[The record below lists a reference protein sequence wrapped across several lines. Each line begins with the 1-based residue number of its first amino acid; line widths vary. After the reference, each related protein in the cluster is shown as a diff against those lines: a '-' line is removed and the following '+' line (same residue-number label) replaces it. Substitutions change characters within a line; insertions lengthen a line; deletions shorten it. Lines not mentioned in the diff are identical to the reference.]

1 MHKTT
6 LNKLQRVLR
15 INILLGLFI
24 SLFAGFMIFTNQ
36 YEGVTSSQPAET
48 LLSWIGIT
56 ALLYT
61 LGFWF
66 ACLFKQQLFRRI
78 NH

>member
-6 LNKLQRVLR
+6 LNKLQRVFRL
-15 INILLGLFI
+15 NILLGLFI
-24 SLFAGFMIFTNQ
+24 TLFAGFMIFTNQ
-36 YEGVTSSQPAET
+36 YNGVSSRESAET

-56 ALLYT
+56 SLFYT
-61 LGFWF
+61 VGFWF
-66 ACLFKQQLFRRI
+66 ACLFKQQLFHRI